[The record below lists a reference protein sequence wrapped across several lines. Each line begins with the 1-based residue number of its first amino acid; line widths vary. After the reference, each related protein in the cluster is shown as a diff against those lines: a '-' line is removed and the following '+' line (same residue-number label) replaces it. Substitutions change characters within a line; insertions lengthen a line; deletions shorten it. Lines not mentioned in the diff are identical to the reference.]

1 MRLSPLRSDLLLAR
15 SIKRELQLN
24 AACWMRKTAADVKGT
39 STGGYGK
46 NAQGSSFSRQNQ
58 MGADNTAAVFDDED
72 NEGRKTGY
80 STPGY
85 LKEGGL
91 SCFSLAQRRE
101 SRRGMRPNATQNLFQ
116 GPAVIACPRSVHTA

>member
-1 MRLSPLRSDLLLAR
+1 VQAR
-15 SIKRELQLN
+15 ADKGVKGVV
-24 AACWMRKTAADVKGT
+24 WKAADVKGT

-58 MGADNTAAVFDDED
+58 MGADNTAAVFDDEE

-85 LKEGGL
+85 LREGGVSSLVLAFQRDL
-91 SCFSLAQRRE
+91 SGSAWQT
-101 SRRGMRPNATQNLFQ
+101 MRSWRDLL
-116 GPAVIACPRSVHTA
+116 G

>member
-1 MRLSPLRSDLLLAR
+1 MRQRFDVGDGGTEGHNQRSAPR
-15 SIKRELQLN
+15 SR
-24 AACWMRKTAADVKGT
+24 ADRAGT

-46 NAQGSSFSRQNQ
+46 NAQGGAFSRQNQ

-85 LKEGGL
+85 LKEGGM
-91 SCFSLAQRRE
+91 SFA
-101 SRRGMRPNATQNLFQ
+101 P
-116 GPAVIACPRSVHTA
+116 